1 MSIKTKAIWI
11 LLFIYLTSFKIYG
24 VSPSSVSSVFID
36 NDAVS
41 LCGICSKI
49 NELDA
54 IDNDILTFANYN
66 QVVGALAYHEVTYD
80 FGSNI
85 PTSSVLSVEMS
96 YPSLASGLGNLIG
109 VAVFNSTTVELLD
122 ASNLTL
128 ATYNV
133 SNQPTVELLDSVS
146 NRFKIQLINMYS
158 NVRKI
163 RVTVGG
169 LSGLVSLISEARI
182 YEVKYEVESF
192 NFVNRNIDFG
202 YYLGANLLTVSAN
215 NNITNKDYAIFDTGI
230 ENYDVNNKYTLFSY
244 LSDIDLGN
252 RYLFSSYDWNGS
264 SFDGATN
271 DLYIFMEDNTLI
283 SLSDLKLLFSDGNI
297 RVKITYSDLSTDII
311 DNSSSLVSVNVLSLG
326 SGRFYLQ
333 IDLNDAKSIKEVE
346 VRFAP
351 TISTASSLRLY
362 SIFVAPVSTG
372 NPLPV
377 KLISMDVYYNKI
389 NGSAEVF
396 WSTATEINCDY
407 FKVVHLNNQ
416 FQKIT
421 SVIKSG
427 NGNSNDIN
435 NYSQSFYKL
444 DNEVNYFELYQYDFN
459 GTSSY
464 LGIEAITVS
473 KKENIVVYPNP
484 TSELVNINIGN
495 NNSVVIYSITSTEGK
510 IIESGK
516 TSLSNI
522 SLDLSTESKGTY
534 FVKINTEY
542 LTEVVKILKQ

>member
-202 YYLGANLLTVSAN
+202 YYLGTNLLTVSAN

>member
-158 NVRKI
+158 NVKKI

-510 IIESGK
+510 IIESRK

>member
-416 FQKIT
+416 FQEIT

-522 SLDLSTESKGTY
+522 SLDLSTENKGTY